1 MLTALIGFLVLA
13 EVLVDVD
20 IRWDVVEDEL
30 DDEKDWVL
38 FWPVKLLIVPY
49 IPDVLRIHGI
59 KVEWFINEANLIYEL
74 AWCRELEQELV
85 W

>member
-38 FWPVKLLIVPY
+38 LWPVQLLIVPY

-59 KVEWFINEANLIYEL
+59 EMKGFINEANLIHEL